1 MKILVYVLIVLAFT
15 GWQVFAQKLPKIE
28 PCKLTIEQLPK
39 VRGLHLG
46 MPFSEIKTKFT
57 NLVTEAPNEMGVR
70 IALLGDIKL
79 SEFSEV
85 RGIKF
90 VFIDEE
96 LQELHIEYKSGADF
110 RSIEEYTSKLSESL
124 PIPKSAW
131 VFAVDEDGGYAGA
144 KCYGFDAIAGLF
156 NKDAI
161 RVATLKFENVNK
173 MQTVLLRQ
181 YEKEKQDLKKKPGGT
196 NNFKP

>member
-90 VFIDEE
+90 VFIDFARRN
-96 LQELHIEYKSGADF
+96 QPRKQFPARKRQI
-110 RSIEEYTSKLSESL
+110 TS
-124 PIPKSAW
+124 
-131 VFAVDEDGGYAGA
+131 
-144 KCYGFDAIAGLF
+144 
-156 NKDAI
+156 
-161 RVATLKFENVNK
+161 
-173 MQTVLLRQ
+173 
-181 YEKEKQDLKKKPGGT
+181 
-196 NNFKP
+196 

>member
-1 MKILVYVLIVLAFT
+1 MKILIYVLIVLAFT
-15 GWQVFAQKLPKIE
+15 GWQVFAQKLPKVE

-39 VRGLHLG
+39 VRGLYLG

-57 NLVTEAPNEMGVR
+57 NLVTEAPNEISVR
-70 IALLGDIKL
+70 TVLLGDIKL
-79 SEFSEV
+79 SEFSDV
-85 RGIKF
+85 RRIKF

-96 LQELHIEYKSGADF
+96 LQELHLEYKSGADF
-110 RSIEEYTSKLSESL
+110 RFIEEYTSKLSESL

-131 VFAVDEDGGYAGA
+131 AFVVDEDGGYAEA
-144 KCYGFDAIAGLF
+144 KCYGFDAIAGLL

-173 MQTVLLRQ
+173 MQTMLLRRH
-181 YEKEKQDLKKKPGGT
+181 EKEKQDLKKKPDGT

>member
-1 MKILVYVLIVLAFT
+1 MKILFYVLIVLAFT

-161 RVATLKFENVNK
+161 RIATLKFENVNK

>member
-28 PCKLTIEQLPK
+28 PCKLMIEQLPK

-46 MPFSEIKTKFT
+46 MSFSEIKTKFT
-57 NLVTEAPNEMGVR
+57 NLATEAPNEMGVR

>member
-161 RVATLKFENVNK
+161 RIATLKFENVNK